1 MHRAWNQL
9 LTKPA
14 IPETLRASFDACG
27 AGLAVLNS
35 AAANVL
41 VGVDVDTTLWSRE
54 IKLTK
59 LASENSLMLADKT
72 HVLCLASDC
81 TGSVLIYSKRLE
93 PTQLQAIATLGA
105 RVLEDE
111 GKASESRS
119 ELDSLSNQL
128 ADIYEELNFIYQLSS
143 GMRVNR
149 SQDDFF
155 LQTCL
160 ELIEVMQVRMAGVM
174 LLDGQGV
181 AQTPNLFGEV
191 SIQPHLTQR
200 LGADLQK
207 RFEREGSSLLINQI
221 GLTRQFDYLAPF
233 ARRLLAVPMQ
243 RQDKTLGALI
253 CLDNRGDDFNSQ
265 DIKLLTSISNEMAV
279 FIENANLFADAR
291 GLMMG
296 LMHALTSAVDAKD
309 AYTCGHSQRV
319 ALFGREIARRANFSE
334 ALCERVYM
342 AGLLHDVG
350 KIGVSE
356 AVLQKAGKLTDEE
369 FEEIKKHVEIGA
381 KILKDVK
388 QVEDL
393 IPGVRHH
400 HERYDGRG
408 YPDKLAGQDIPLF
421 GRILCVADCFDAMT
435 SNRTYRRALPI
446 EVAMMEIRRCSG
458 TQFDPTLADAF
469 LTIGVDTLRSL
480 ISSVGEGNRTLV
492 RAA

>member
-1 MHRAWNQL
+1 
-9 LTKPA
+9 
-14 IPETLRASFDACG
+14 
-27 AGLAVLNS
+27 V
-35 AAANVL
+35 
-41 VGVDVDTTLWSRE
+41 
-54 IKLTK
+54 
-59 LASENSLMLADKT
+59 
-72 HVLCLASDC
+72 
-81 TGSVLIYSKRLE
+81 
-93 PTQLQAIATLGA
+93 
-105 RVLEDE
+105 RV
-111 GKASESRS
+111 
-119 ELDSLSNQL
+119 
-128 ADIYEELNFIYQLSS
+128 
-143 GMRVNR
+143 
-149 SQDDFF
+149 
-155 LQTCL
+155 
-160 ELIEVMQVRMAGVM
+160 AGVM
-174 LLDGQGV
+174 LLDSRGI
-181 AQTPNLFGEV
+181 AQTPHLFGEV
-191 SIQPHLTQR
+191 EIPPHLTQR

-207 RFEREGSSLLINQI
+207 RFERDGNSLLINQI
-221 GLTRQFDYLAPF
+221 GLTRSFDYLAPF
-233 ARRLLAVPMQ
+233 ARRMLSVPMQ
-243 RQDKTLGALI
+243 RQDRTLGALI
-253 CLDNRGDDFNSQ
+253 CFDKKRDDFSTQ

-279 FIENANLFADAR
+279 FIENATLFADAR

-296 LMHALTSAVDAKD
+296 LLHSLTSAVDAKD

-356 AVLQKAGKLTDEE
+356 AVLQKPGKLTDAE

-393 IPGVRHH
+393 IPGVRNH

-408 YPDKLAGQDIPLF
+408 YPDKLAGQDIPLH

-458 TQFDPTLADAF
+458 TQFDPMLADAF

-480 ISSVGEGNRTLV
+480 INSVGEGSRV
-492 RAA
+492 MMRAA